1 MAAGAG
7 AACPFVIE
15 SRAPRPA
22 VEVALERTVLLAR
35 DFVPLDID
43 DAAIVA
49 ALRLPTLAIVTNEAN
64 LASQVGQTIVVTL
77 AQIAAASG
85 AGVRLAFPE
94 ARLVGPQPPVIGPNL
109 RAGLVSLL
117 RDAMPGARPTVGRPR
132 AGDLLFVIGDAPAP
146 PWDGPAWRVWARPW
160 AGGITGLS
168 TAVPRCLG
176 SWTTG
181 AALAAPVAGV
191 EVFKHALR
199 TLVPSATPAVVEQL
213 ASATAASVV
222 LWDADDVAAALD
234 LGMTDWISGGAIT
247 SAALHS
253 LLRHQHVRTR
263 ARVIEPDLL
272 ALNNANR
279 YLLMRLSQI
288 PMLKIEALA
297 RWQTRAVQI
306 TGVPLRV
313 NDATVKQVRPFAP
326 RVLVGVD
333 DIPSR
338 WVIQRE
344 WPRWLAVGGTVHFT
358 AVVSDHRAGPGCAG
372 CMHSRDDGVVADIPT
387 VAFVSYLAG
396 AVLAGRLLL
405 DALGHRST
413 PSMRAL
419 ELSALRLDRPDAAW
433 THPVLPVANCPVG
446 CAA

>member
-1 MAAGAG
+1 MAVGAG
-7 AACPFVIE
+7 AACPFVTE
-15 SRAPRPA
+15 SHAPRPA

-35 DFVPLDID
+35 DFVPPDID

-49 ALRLPTLAIVTNEAN
+49 ALRQPTLAIVADEAN

-94 ARLVGPQPPVIGPNL
+94 VRLAGPQPPLIGARL
-109 RAGLVSLL
+109 RAGLVALL
-117 RDAMPGARPTVGRPR
+117 RDAMPRARPMVGRPND
-132 AGDLLFVIGDAPAP
+132 GDLLFIIGDTRAPS
-146 PWDGPAWRVWARPW
+146 WDGPAWRVWARPW
-160 AGGITGLS
+160 AGGITELS
-168 TAVPRCLG
+168 TVVPRCLG

-181 AALAAPVAGV
+181 ASLAAPVAGA

-199 TLVPSATPAVVEQL
+199 RVVPSATSAVLEQL
-213 ASATAASVV
+213 APATAANVA
-222 LWDADDVAAALD
+222 LWDAEDVPAAID
-234 LGMTDWISGGAIT
+234 LGLTDWISGGAIT

-253 LLRHQHVRTR
+253 LLRHEHVRTR
-263 ARVIEPDLL
+263 ARVIEPDVL

-288 PMLKIEALA
+288 PLLKIEALA
-297 RWQTRAVQI
+297 RWQSRATSI

-313 NDATVKQVRPFAP
+313 SDATVGQVRPFAP

-344 WPRWLAVGGTVHFT
+344 WPQWLAVGGTVHFT

-372 CMHSRDDGVVADIPT
+372 CMHSRDDRVVADIPT